1 MIKENL
7 IMTTFRLIVRL
18 QTQARAAAQFA
29 RDQAVMPADV
39 VWAQK
44 RSAELYRQAR
54 ILMDIEC

>member
-1 MIKENL
+1 
-7 IMTTFRLIVRL
+7 MTTFRLIVRL

-29 RDQAVMPADV
+29 RDQAVMPVDV

-54 ILMDIEC
+54 ILMGIEC